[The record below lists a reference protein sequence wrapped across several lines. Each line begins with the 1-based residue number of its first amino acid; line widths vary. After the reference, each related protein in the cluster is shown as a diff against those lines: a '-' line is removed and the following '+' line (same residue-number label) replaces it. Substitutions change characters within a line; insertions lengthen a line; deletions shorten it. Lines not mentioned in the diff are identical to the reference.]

1 MHFSHPF
8 KGGEER
14 ILIASD
20 VRIKDQFDD
29 IRNNNFNSLMIRS
42 TPG

>member
-14 ILIASD
+14 ILIALD

-29 IRNNNFNSLMIRS
+29 IWNNNFNSLTIRS